1 MPNLTAISALQAQS
15 LLVSPS
21 TITFNAVADS
31 SAAPPTQ
38 TVQVSASDGSHA
50 PFTVSVPIIPGTQLT
65 PVTASPLSGMTPATV
80 TIGFLPAQEPIA
92 DYNTNNHWP
101 YEVGEQLSFASNSSP
116 SAPSATLVVYA
127 YLSQPP
133 PPLITG
139 VVNQASQLPGVSPG
153 ELISIVGSFLGP
165 GTEAGGNYCFQ
176 PGNEGPPC
184 YYETEAGGTTI
195 TLNGVPAPVIAVG
208 PTAANTIVPYTLAG
222 PTMVVAVT
230 HYGQTGATVSVPLAV
245 TSPGIF
251 PDSLTNDD
259 RTQNGPGAPD
269 PAGSDLS
276 FIVTG
281 FGLWNQPGLDPSE
294 YTYPGRTG

>member
-1 MPNLTAISALQAQS
+1 MKAFVVLCLLLLASTSVFAAVTISPTVISGGSQQLTATSGNSGGVTWTTTAGTVTSIGPLTS
-15 LLVSPS
+15 LFVAP
-21 TITFNAVADS
+21 TVAV
-31 SAAPPTQ
+31 T
-38 TVQVSASDGSHA
+38 TKV
-50 PFTVSVPIIPGTQLT
+50 T
-65 PVTASPLSGMTPATV
+65 VTATGTGAQGKATVIVTVIPLPSVLTSVAVTPATAA
-80 TIGFLPAQEPIA
+80 T
-92 DYNTNNHWP
+92 Y
-101 YEVGEQLSFASNSSP
+101 VGSTQSFTATAYDQYGNIFPGVAFTWSSSNP
-116 SAPSATLVVYA
+116 SAATVSPTTGLA
-127 YLSQPP
+127 
-133 PPLITG
+133 TG
-139 VVNQASQLPGVSPG
+139 VA
-153 ELISIVGSFLGP
+153 
-165 GTEAGGNYCFQ
+165 
-176 PGNEGPPC
+176 
-184 YYETEAGGTTI
+184 AGGTTI